1 MHFALKFSSLSTVS
15 ASMYSSWWYWNA
27 SCMVAYLIRSAYTM
41 GKRPI
46 LSPIEYN
53 LPCCQYYSSTFIAS
67 NLIQKCINGVAF
79 LQIIFQLS
87 SFINKCQQKRNN
99 IELCVPNLPRKENGW
114 IIVSQGFIVKYSVA
128 KLVWVFNKIIE
139 MVMKKHF
146 KSCVLGGIADQPQP
160 PHDVSPFI
168 WPGPKVA
175 IMNPIIL
182 QYSFHSCCHSFL
194 RIIDYIN

>member
-1 MHFALKFSSLSTVS
+1 MHLTQYGKCVLELFVLKVKMHFALKFSSLSTVS

-41 GKRPI
+41 GNRPI

-79 LQIIFQLS
+79 LQIILQLS

-99 IELCVPNLPRKENGW
+99 IELCTKPTKERKWMNHCKSGIHCE
-114 IIVSQGFIVKYSVA
+114 VFCSQTR
-128 KLVWVFNKIIE
+128 LD
-139 MVMKKHF
+139 
-146 KSCVLGGIADQPQP
+146 L
-160 PHDVSPFI
+160 
-168 WPGPKVA
+168 
-175 IMNPIIL
+175 L
-182 QYSFHSCCHSFL
+182 
-194 RIIDYIN
+194 